1 MVNAVS
7 SQAAPADLVEV
18 GRVLSAYGVRG
29 WIKIQSHSATA
40 EALLAAPQWW
50 LARPASPVAQGVV
63 TSAASESAALAANA
77 VAHRVVTVR
86 SQGSN
91 LVAQLGAID
100 DRDVA
105 EGMRG
110 MSICVSRST
119 FPKADDDEYYW
130 IDLIGCRLYGDRE
143 GESVLI
149 GEVAEVVDNGAHGV
163 LKVIT
168 GALASDG
175 ATFEPVLDAKGRPA
189 ETLVPFVGA
198 HIQKVDLGA
207 RRIDSDWPVDF

>member
-1 MVNAVS
+1 
-7 SQAAPADLVEV
+7 
-18 GRVLSAYGVRG
+18 
-29 WIKIQSHSATA
+29 
-40 EALLAAPQWW
+40 
-50 LARPASPVAQGVV
+50 VAQGVV

-77 VAHRVVTVR
+77 VAHRVVAVR

-91 LVAQLGAID
+91 LVAQLGSID

-130 IDLIGCRLYGDRE
+130 IDLIGCRLYGDRD
-143 GESVLI
+143 GASVLI

-163 LKVIT
+163 LKVTT
-168 GALASDG
+168 GALTEDG
-175 ATFEPVLDAKGRPA
+175 AVFEPTLDPKGRPV

-198 HIQKVDLGA
+198 HIQNVDLEA